1 MRKRTLPVFFY
12 SWGINTLALLIAS
25 NTISGIQFDT
35 VPGLITASFIL
46 SFLYSFVRPVLYI
59 LSVPFL
65 LISLGFFT
73 VIINA
78 TLLYWVGWL
87 VKSFHVSG
95 FIPAVFGAI
104 LVSIVNLSCDFFLLP
119 KEYSKK
125 IFIGKQTPKKNKPDT
140 QSHPNGPVIDI

>member
-1 MRKRTLPVFFY
+1 MRKRTIPVFFY
-12 SWGINTLALLIAS
+12 SWGINALALLIAS
-25 NTISGIQFDT
+25 NTIRGIQYDT
-35 VPGLITASFIL
+35 VAGLIIAAFIL
-46 SFLYSFVRPVLYI
+46 SFLYLFVRPVLYI

-95 FIPAVFGAI
+95 FIPAIFGAI
-104 LVSIVNLSCDFFLLP
+104 LVSITNFTCDFFLLP
-119 KEYSKK
+119 KEYSKNL
-125 IFIGKQTPKKNKPDT
+125 FIGRQAPKRKKSEIPSDG
-140 QSHPNGPVIDI
+140 NGPVIDV